1 MEASIIYTIL
11 PLLGATC
18 GGFVLRDIYEY
29 IEDAFYFSSNDY
41 VKYDIHLDELPQLL
55 DYNPIH
61 PILDET
67 SIKPKQNN
75 MHLNAICGFDRNTL
89 RKKEDIVEEEEQES
103 KCNDEQDIIAELRK
117 RLKVIRKYTEEP

>member
-1 MEASIIYTIL
+1 MEASIVYTII

-55 DYNPIH
+55 DYNLIS
-61 PILDET
+61 DET
-67 SIKPKQNN
+67 SMKPKQNN
-75 MHLNAICGFDRNTL
+75 IHLNAICGFDRNTL
-89 RKKEDIVEEEEQES
+89 RKKEEIVEEKQENKYS
-103 KCNDEQDIIAELRK
+103 DEKDIIEELRK
-117 RLKVIRKYTEEP
+117 RLKVIRKYTEEA